1 MKPLFQKSSVL
12 RRATIVDLFAI
23 ISACVVYLIL
33 VLPGISQFS
42 TYFDEGYSAYLARFD
57 VFTIAQYTALD
68 VHPPLYYALLHLWQ
82 NIFGSGV
89 VELRSLSLLFG
100 WGVIIFTY
108 LLLRRLFDQKTAL
121 LGVLLLAMSPLF
133 VRYGSSMRMYTM
145 ALYFVMAATYVLQVA
160 IKHKKNKKWWGIY
173 ALLVAA
179 GMWTNYFTALAWV
192 SHAVW
197 LLYEHR
203 KQGEIVASWRW
214 SLFVAVL
221 LYLPWLPM
229 MLFRYGEIQANGFWI
244 KPVSIDTIG
253 STITQSIVFHNA
265 SETKTWIA
273 MGLAILVGTVCV
285 YGRRVYRQISDEQK
299 RSLRLMLIMS
309 FLPILL
315 LFIGS
320 LPPLRSSYV
329 YRYVLVSAVFA
340 TMLIAIIVRFSSFK
354 KNSLFKYGALIVL
367 TIGMFLYGSI
377 EVTRTGGRNLDT
389 NVQNKLGQV
398 ITNIQQSNKPATII
412 LRSPYSYYASRLY
425 SSSDFPIKF
434 TYGRNLANVGST
446 RPLFDHPNEA
456 INDFDS
462 LDKLWLVGEDRSSV
476 RKPGVGHWKEK
487 DSRTEYDDITKKA
500 VAFATYYEREK

>member
-1 MKPLFQKSSVL
+1 
-12 RRATIVDLFAI
+12 
-23 ISACVVYLIL
+23 
-33 VLPGISQFS
+33 
-42 TYFDEGYSAYLARFD
+42 
-57 VFTIAQYTALD
+57 
-68 VHPPLYYALLHLWQ
+68 
-82 NIFGSGV
+82 
-89 VELRSLSLLFG
+89 
-100 WGVIIFTY
+100 
-108 LLLRRLFDQKTAL
+108 
-121 LGVLLLAMSPLF
+121 
-133 VRYGSSMRMYTM
+133 MRMYTM
-145 ALYFVMAATYVLQVA
+145 ALFFVMSATYVLQLA
-160 IKHKKNKKWWGIY
+160 IQHKKDKKWWGVY
-173 ALLVAA
+173 ASLVAA

-203 KQGEIVASWRW
+203 KQRRVVSSWRR
-214 SLFVAVL
+214 SLLVAIL

-253 STITQSIVFHNA
+253 STITQSIVFHSA

-273 MGLAILVGTVCV
+273 IGLAVLVVSVCV
-285 YGRRVYRQISDEQK
+285 YGRRVYQQISDEQK
-299 RSLRLMLIMS
+299 RSFRLILIMS

-340 TMLIAIIVRFSSFK
+340 TVLTAIIVRFSSFK
-354 KNSLFKYGALIVL
+354 KNSLFKYGALVAL

-398 ITNIQQSNKPATII
+398 ITNIQQSDKTATIV

-425 SSSDFPIKF
+425 GSNKFPIKF
-434 TYGRNLANVGST
+434 IYGRNLANVGST
-446 RPLFDHPNEA
+446 KPLYDHPNEA

-462 LDKLWLVGEDRSSV
+462 LDKLWLVGEDRTSV
-476 RKPGVGHWKEK
+476 RKPSVGQWKEK
-487 DSRTEYDDITKKA
+487 DSRTEYDDMTKKA
-500 VAFATYYEREK
+500 VAFAAYYEREK